1 MLRRRPDNTFEYR
14 DIERVLY
21 ASAPEA
27 LSPERK
33 EALRLRIF
41 SQLGAQDEARPE
53 PAGIARERWIAIPV
67 GVGIAAT
74 VIAGTK
80 YVLDQHAAVGD
91 DALVA
96 MASGAVTVDGTS
108 GGTAAAGQRIAAS
121 GPSWVAVGE
130 NVRVGLEDGAAF
142 RFATSGD
149 RLALLLESGRHHIVS
164 NEALLEVRGGRWA
177 ARMAGPGVL
186 EVSIHQWYTSIA
198 AIEGEVVVQH
208 AGSTFLLRAGDPP
221 LLILNQPAGD
231 PASDVTNVDGN
242 HGAGNDRTG
251 PGSKEGATGGSG
263 DSPRSDIQPGPGP
276 GPAPG
281 GRGPSGG
288 VADAGPAPA
297 PGSAATGNTVL
308 PSGPGRDVPGE
319 KMPSTDPPPG
329 GWAGDAGAP
338 PALPPGL
345 GEPDHGPP
353 SNATEPGE
361 GQVQPGA
368 DGQSGSAPGQAGATP
383 GQSGSAPGQAGA
395 TPGQGG
401 SAPGQAGA
409 TPGQGGSA
417 PGHTGTPPGQSGS
430 APGQAGTTPGQ
441 SGSAPGQAGTTPGQS
456 GSAPGHDPEK
466 QGRGQDAGGQPGS
479 RDAAALAAGASA
491 QGLDASAASTPE
503 SEDDNGRPSA
513 AGEGKPERPTD
524 KGPQRKK

>member
-383 GQSGSAPGQAGA
+383 GQ
-395 TPGQGG
+395 
-401 SAPGQAGA
+401 
-409 TPGQGGSA
+409 GGSA
-417 PGHTGTPPGQSGS
+417 PGHTGTP
-430 APGQAGTTPGQ
+430 PGQ